1 MGASAV
7 EEAIVTFLNLFGKE
21 QMSHAILNENS
32 GSGIRYVQCIQGDPS
47 DWFLAFVDIKTKVL
61 SLYRLLILKC
71 NFLFDINKKA
81 SNQPNGSPCIDEEYP
96 SYRAIEK
103 FLGILEFVIKEPG
116 ASFRKFVPS
125 TLSLC
130 MNDIYPLVAN
140 VSVNSDIGPCV
151 PLRELFEGE
160 HYYRVTL
167 VVEYLGWV
175 D

>member
-1 MGASAV
+1 M
-7 EEAIVTFLNLFGKE
+7 
-21 QMSHAILNENS
+21 
-32 GSGIRYVQCIQGDPS
+32 
-47 DWFLAFVDIKTKVL
+47 
-61 SLYRLLILKC
+61 
-71 NFLFDINKKA
+71 
-81 SNQPNGSPCIDEEYP
+81 
-96 SYRAIEK
+96 
-103 FLGILEFVIKEPG
+103 IKEPG